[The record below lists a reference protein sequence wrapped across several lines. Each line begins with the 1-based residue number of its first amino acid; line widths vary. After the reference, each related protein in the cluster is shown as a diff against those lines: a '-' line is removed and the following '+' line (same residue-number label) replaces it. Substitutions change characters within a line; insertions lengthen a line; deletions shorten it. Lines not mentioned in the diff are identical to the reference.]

1 MTRIKFNLKKSY
13 GVFGDILF
21 QTFFKISLSAL
32 DDSLSRI
39 QFFIKNTGA
48 SFWESLKKTQNRLL
62 NKKKKKHNIKTQ
74 NRPTL
79 QKEKEN
85 RETEW

>member
-39 QFFIKNTGA
+39 QFFIKNTSA

-62 NKKKKKHNIKTQ
+62 NKKKKKKNT
-74 NRPTL
+74 T
-79 QKEKEN
+79 
-85 RETEW
+85 

>member
-1 MTRIKFNLKKSY
+1 MTRINFNLKKSY

-39 QFFIKNTGA
+39 QFFIKNTDA
-48 SFWESLKKTQNRLL
+48 SFWESLKKTENRLL
-62 NKKKKKHNIKTQ
+62 NK
-74 NRPTL
+74 
-79 QKEKEN
+79 
-85 RETEW
+85 

>member
-39 QFFIKNTGA
+39 QFFIKNTCA

-62 NKKKKKHNIKTQ
+62 N
-74 NRPTL
+74 
-79 QKEKEN
+79 
-85 RETEW
+85 